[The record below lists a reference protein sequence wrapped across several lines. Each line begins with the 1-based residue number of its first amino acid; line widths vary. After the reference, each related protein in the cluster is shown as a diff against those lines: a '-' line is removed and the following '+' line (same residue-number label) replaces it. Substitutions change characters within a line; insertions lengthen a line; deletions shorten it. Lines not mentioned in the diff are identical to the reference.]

1 MRTGPLPS
9 WIIIDGREQVAGIRD
24 INLLLRLPVDQR
36 DQFWSAGMADCAS
49 ISSRNS
55 STRIPAC
62 LNRHLEPPAD
72 EEMMIWFEGEMDEG
86 PVQRLG
92 DYRPA
97 GVGHLSWGSTRSHIL
112 CD

>member
-1 MRTGPLPS
+1 MDESRSRAFETSIFYCVFPLT
-9 WIIIDGREQVAGIRD
+9 
-24 INLLLRLPVDQR
+24 
-36 DQFWSAGMADCAS
+36 SA
-49 ISSRNS
+49 ISSGRRVWQ
-55 STRIPAC
+55 TALQYLQAC